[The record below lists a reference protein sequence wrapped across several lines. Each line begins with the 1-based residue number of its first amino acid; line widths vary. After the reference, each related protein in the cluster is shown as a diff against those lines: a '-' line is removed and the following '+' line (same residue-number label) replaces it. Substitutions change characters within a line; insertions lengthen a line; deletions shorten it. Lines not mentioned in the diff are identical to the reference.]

1 MTGSGIAV
9 TEDYF
14 MSRIDGKRSLARR
27 YVWVVVFCLPL
38 LSFLYVSCASNSSTS
53 DRPSKKGLGMGA
65 VPVSVA
71 KVIKMD
77 VPIDIQAVGN
87 VEAYSTVSVKAQI
100 SGELTQVLFREG
112 EFVKRGQ
119 ELFNIDART
128 YDAQLN
134 QAQANLAKDEST
146 LVQLEANL
154 ARDLAQ
160 QKYAQSEAGRYG
172 NLLEKRLVSKEQTE
186 QMNANLDA
194 ASAAMRADQAAIQSA
209 RAGVEASKAA
219 VANARVMLSYT
230 RIDSPIDGRTG
241 NLDVKRGN
249 VISPSMALMTINQI
263 EPIYVTFS
271 IPESQ
276 LHAVKKEQVVIAA
289 QQDKSIPPEN
299 GKLFFIDNA
308 VDTNT
313 GTIRVKAIF
322 SNADHKLWPGQFVR
336 VNLRLGMKPN
346 SLLIPNQA
354 VQAGQ
359 DGSLVFVVKPDRT
372 VESRPVVPG
381 MRVDQNV
388 VIEKGLEPGETVVTE
403 GQLRLTAGSRVQF
416 SN

>member
-1 MTGSGIAV
+1 
-9 TEDYF
+9 
-14 MSRIDGKRSLARR
+14 
-27 YVWVVVFCLPL
+27 
-38 LSFLYVSCASNSSTS
+38 
-53 DRPSKKGLGMGA
+53 MGA

-276 LHAVKKEQVVIAA
+276 LHAVKNEQVVIAA

-308 VDTNT
+308 VDANT